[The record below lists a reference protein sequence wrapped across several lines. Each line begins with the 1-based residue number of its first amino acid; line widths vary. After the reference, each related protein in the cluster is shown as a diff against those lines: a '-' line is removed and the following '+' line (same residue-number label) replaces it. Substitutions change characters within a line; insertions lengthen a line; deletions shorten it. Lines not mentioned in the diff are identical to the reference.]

1 MTKKIFDR
9 GGVFVGN
16 RQRQRDKPTLKGE
29 QHQQILEQLE
39 KHRPTKSVSQE
50 QPAAERTN
58 VLYDFVSATELTA
71 AHKKMASAYCDLYF
85 FFSRKYLI
93 YSQSAIYKPILKVR
107 SVCYWSLTSP
117 VLVWSSPGLMA
128 GGGNICI
135 QLLLNHTSTTL
146 SWLGFCLWLVRSGFF
161 SPFFSN
167 EKQSLLFCKAE
178 FMLYVFMCIRL
189 VQTHVTMKMRLVQ
202 RSHSGLQDFSSC
214 GQRRD

>member
-85 FFSRKYLI
+85 FFLQEVSHLQSISNLPADIESKECMLLI
-93 YSQSAIYKPILKVR
+93 IDL
-107 SVCYWSLTSP
+107 
-117 VLVWSSPGLMA
+117 SSPGMVLSRVNGRRRKHLYPA
-128 GGGNICI
+128 AIKSHIYN
-135 QLLLNHTSTTL
+135 TL
-146 SWLGFCLWLVRSGFF
+146 VAWFLSLVSKKWLFF
-161 SPFFSN
+161 PF
-167 EKQSLLFCKAE
+167 LF
-178 FMLYVFMCIRL
+178 
-189 VQTHVTMKMRLVQ
+189 
-202 RSHSGLQDFSSC
+202 
-214 GQRRD
+214 